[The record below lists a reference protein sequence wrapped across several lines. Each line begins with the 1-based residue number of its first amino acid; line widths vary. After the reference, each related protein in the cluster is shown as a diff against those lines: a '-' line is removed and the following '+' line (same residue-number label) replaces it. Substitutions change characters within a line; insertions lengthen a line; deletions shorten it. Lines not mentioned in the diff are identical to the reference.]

1 MEMFKMSNSE
11 LLKMS
16 QPIHKN
22 KKRINKDIYNIIH
35 HNIYYIQGGQN
46 RNIEV
51 DKMTISEMDKMTIS
65 EMDKM
70 TTPIPNNKK

>member
-1 MEMFKMSNSE
+1 M
-11 LLKMS
+11 
-16 QPIHKN
+16 
-22 KKRINKDIYNIIH
+22 IYIISSFII
-35 HNIYYIQGGQN
+35 NIYYIQGGQN

-51 DKMTISEMDKMTIS
+51 DKMTTSQVDKMTIS

>member
-1 MEMFKMSNSE
+1 MSQSNKKNSYLELFVKSNKWSVQNEQMEM
-11 LLKMS
+11 
-16 QPIHKN
+16 
-22 KKRINKDIYNIIH
+22 
-35 HNIYYIQGGQN
+35 
-46 RNIEV
+46 